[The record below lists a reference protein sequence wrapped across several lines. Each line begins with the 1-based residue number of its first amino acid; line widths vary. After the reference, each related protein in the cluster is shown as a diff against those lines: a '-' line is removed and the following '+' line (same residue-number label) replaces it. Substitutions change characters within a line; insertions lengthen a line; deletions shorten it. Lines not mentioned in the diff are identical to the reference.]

1 MQASFHTFADRIE
14 QTKHGEISSLATTM
28 SSAGKKEHFD
38 LIDRNQ
44 KGRNNAGTLT
54 FVGLR
59 GIEPLLQY
67 QILKHDLGQP
77 LIQKLG
83 GTTLPRGPPLVT
95 NSFLDFAGLSP
106 YRTILLAMAV
116 GASLKQNIHHLF
128 IGEEEMGPGPAA
140 GVGIFNAV
148 FNSINSL
155 LFVCSQTSASVNGE
169 HFPQTPLI
177 VGASLYVVGIS
188 TELISEAMR
197 SEYKGDTAHTGK
209 LYSGGLFGLS
219 RHINY
224 FGYTL
229 WRSGYALA
237 AGGWVWGAIVA
248 GFFTYDFTQRAIPV
262 LQEHME
268 RKVRFYSLCD
278 QLRSSRLTLS
288 VVRRRV

>member
-1 MQASFHTFADRIE
+1 MTSTE
-14 QTKHGEISSLATTM
+14 
-28 SSAGKKEHFD
+28 KKEYFD
-38 LIDRNQ
+38 LIDRNH
-44 KGRNNAGTLT
+44 KGRNTAGTLT

-83 GTTLPRGPPLVT
+83 LTTLPRGPPLHT
-95 NSFLDFAGLSP
+95 GIKFLDVAGLSP

-116 GASLKQNIHHLF
+116 GASLKQNIHQLF
-128 IGEEEMGPGPAA
+128 IGEEQMGPGPAA
-140 GVGIFNAV
+140 GVGVFNAV

-177 VGASLYVVGIS
+177 VGTSLYVVGIF

-197 SEYKGDTAHTGK
+197 SEWKGDTAHKGK

-248 GFFTYDFTQRAIPV
+248 SFFTYDFTQRAIPA
-262 LQEHME
+262 LQEHTE
-268 RKVRFYSLCD
+268 RKYGEEFKRFERDVPYKFIPF
-278 QLRSSRLTLS
+278 
-288 VVRRRV
+288 VY

>member
-1 MQASFHTFADRIE
+1 MAST
-14 QTKHGEISSLATTM
+14 
-28 SSAGKKEHFD
+28 GKKEYFD
-38 LIDRNQ
+38 LIDRGQ

-59 GIEPLLQY
+59 GIEPYLQY

-77 LIQKLG
+77 FIQKLG
-83 GTTLPRGPPLVT
+83 LTTLPRGPPLHT
-95 NSFLDFAGLSP
+95 GTFLDVAGLSP

-128 IGEEEMGPGPAA
+128 IGEEQMGPGPAF
-140 GVGIFNAV
+140 GVGVFNAI

-177 VGASLYVVGIS
+177 VGTSLYVVGIF

-197 SEYKGDTAHTGK
+197 SEYKGDTAHAGK

-248 GFFTYDFTQRAIPV
+248 GFFTYDFTQRAIPA

-268 RKVRFYSLCD
+268 RKVSFHPLNDEYHYS
-278 QLRSSRLTLS
+278 
-288 VVRRRV
+288 

>member
-1 MQASFHTFADRIE
+1 MASA
-14 QTKHGEISSLATTM
+14 QG
-28 SSAGKKEHFD
+28 KEHFD
-38 LIDRNQ
+38 LIDRNN

-59 GIEPLLQY
+59 GIEPYLQY

-95 NSFLDFAGLSP
+95 NTFLDVAGLSP

-128 IGEEEMGPGPAA
+128 INEERMAPGPAI
-140 GVGIFNAV
+140 GVGVFNAV
-148 FNSINSL
+148 FDSINSL

-188 TELISEAMR
+188 TELVSEAMR
-197 SEYKGDTAHTGK
+197 SEYKRDTAHAGK
-209 LYSGGLFGLS
+209 IYRGGLFGLS
-219 RHINY
+219 RHVNY
-224 FGYTL
+224 FGFTL
-229 WRSGYALA
+229 WRTGYALA

-248 GFFTYDFTQRAIPV
+248 GFFTYDFTQRAIPA
-262 LQEHME
+262 LQEYMQ
-268 RKVRFYSLCD
+268 RKVSFHPLCD
-278 QLRSSRLTLS
+278 RHRIPRLTIS
-288 VVRRRV
+288 VVRRGI

>member
-1 MQASFHTFADRIE
+1 
-14 QTKHGEISSLATTM
+14 M
-28 SSAGKKEHFD
+28 SSAGRKEPFD
-38 LIDRNQ
+38 LIDRGK

-59 GIEPLLQY
+59 GIEPYLQY

-95 NSFLDFAGLSP
+95 NTFLDVAGLSP

-128 IGEEEMGPGPAA
+128 INEEQMPPGPAISV
-140 GVGIFNAV
+140 GVFNAV

-177 VGASLYVVGIS
+177 VGSSLYVVGIF

-209 LYSGGLFGLS
+209 IYTGGLFGLS

-229 WRSGYALA
+229 WRTGYALA
-237 AGGWVWGAIVA
+237 AGGWIWGAVVA
-248 GFFTYDFTQRAIPV
+248 SFFTYDFTQRAIPA
-262 LQEHME
+262 LQQHME
-268 RKVRFYSLCD
+268 RKVSFNPPYNEHRTL
-278 QLRSSRLTLS
+278 RLTMN